1 METILKW
8 LGIARTWLTK
18 VLLWIPRVLK
28 VIDTAEEELK
38 NTKPKPEEK

>member
-8 LGIARTWLTK
+8 LGTARTWLTK

-28 VIDTAEEELK
+28 VIDTAEQELK
-38 NTKPKPEEK
+38 NSKPKEQ